1 MNKGRNKVIII
12 RNFSNSDAEIFQNRH
27 SNYLSIEEIR
37 DIFRKWNIKEYEGKY
52 FEMFAIVKDEEIVGR
67 ISLYQHSENVISCG
81 PEIFE
86 GYHRQGFAKEAML
99 LAMDIA
105 KSKGYKVV
113 IQQIRVDNV
122 ASIALHN
129 SLGFETDGYVYRNK
143 KGNEVVIYL
152 KALIEG

>member
-1 MNKGRNKVIII
+1 MIIL
-12 RNFSNSDAEIFQNRH
+12 RNFLDSDVTIFQKKH
-27 SNYLSIEEIR
+27 GKHLAIEEIT
-37 DIFRKWNIKEYEGKY
+37 DMFRTWNIKEYEGKY

-67 ISLYQHSENVISCG
+67 ISLYQHSENVTSCG

-86 GYHRQGFAKEAML
+86 GYRRQGFAKEAMM

-113 IQQIRVDNV
+113 MQQIRADNV
-122 ASIALHN
+122 VSIALHN

-143 KGNEVVIYL
+143 KGNEVIIYIKVL
-152 KALIEG
+152 

>member
-1 MNKGRNKVIII
+1 MIVL
-12 RNFSNSDAEIFQNRH
+12 RNFGDSDASIFQEKH
-27 SNYLSIEEIR
+27 SKHQSIE
-37 DIFRKWNIKEYEGKY
+37 DIQELFRKWNVKEYEGKY

-86 GYHRQGFAKEAML
+86 GYCRQGFAKETMT

-105 KSKGYKVV
+105 KNNGYKVV
-113 IQQIRVDNV
+113 MQQIRTDNV

-129 SLGFETDGYVYRNK
+129 SLGFETDGYVYTNK
-143 KGNEVVIYL
+143 KGNEVLIYIKVL
-152 KALIEG
+152 V

>member
-1 MNKGRNKVIII
+1 MITL
-12 RNFSNSDAEIFQNRH
+12 RNFLDGDAPIFQEKH
-27 SNYLSIEEIR
+27 SKHLSIEEIR
-37 DIFRKWNIKEYEGKY
+37 DMFRKWNVKEYEGKY

-86 GYHRQGFAKEAML
+86 GYCRLGFAKEAMM

-113 IQQIRVDNV
+113 MQQIRADNV

-129 SLGFETDGYVYRNK
+129 SFGFETDGYVYTNK
-143 KGNEVVIYL
+143 KGNEVLIYIKVL
-152 KALIEG
+152 

>member
-1 MNKGRNKVIII
+1 MNKGRNKVITL
-12 RNFSNSDAEIFQNRH
+12 RNFLDGDAPIFQEKH
-27 SNYLSIEEIR
+27 SQYLSVEEIR
-37 DIFRKWNIKEYEGKY
+37 ELFQKWNIKEYEGKY

-86 GYHRQGFAKEAML
+86 GYCRLGFAKEAMM

-113 IQQIRVDNV
+113 MQQIRADNV
-122 ASIALHN
+122 ASVALHK

-143 KGNEVVIYL
+143 KGNEVLIYIKVL
-152 KALIEG
+152 

>member
-1 MNKGRNKVIII
+1 MITL
-12 RNFSNSDAEIFQNRH
+12 RNFLDGDAPIFQEKH
-27 SNYLSIEEIR
+27 SKHLSIEEIR
-37 DIFRKWNIKEYEGKY
+37 DMFRKWNVKEYEGKY

-86 GYHRQGFAKEAML
+86 GYCRLGFAKKAMM

-113 IQQIRVDNV
+113 MQQIRADNV

-129 SLGFETDGYVYRNK
+129 SLGFETDGYVYTNK
-143 KGNEVVIYL
+143 KGNEVLIYIKVL
-152 KALIEG
+152 

>member
-1 MNKGRNKVIII
+1 MNKGRNKVITL
-12 RNFSNSDAEIFQNRH
+12 RNFLDSDAPIFQEKH
-27 SNYLSIEEIR
+27 SKHLSIEEIR
-37 DIFRKWNIKEYEGKY
+37 DMFRKWNVKEYEGKY

-86 GYHRQGFAKEAML
+86 GYCRLGFAKEAMM

-113 IQQIRVDNV
+113 MQQIRTDNV

-143 KGNEVVIYL
+143 KGNEVLIYIKVL
-152 KALIEG
+152 